1 MRNLLDQLVSNII
14 THEILKPLILP
25 INKIIKRV
33 VVDAYVY
40 HKYYRSRCNL
50 DMGAQRLM
58 FERKPPHQ
66 LEL

>member
-33 VVDAYVY
+33 VVDTYVY
-40 HKYYRSRCNL
+40 HKYCRSSC
-50 DMGAQRLM
+50 G
-58 FERKPPHQ
+58 E
-66 LEL
+66 

>member
-1 MRNLLDQLVSNII
+1 MRNVLEHLVSNII
-14 THEILKPLILP
+14 THEILNPLILP
-25 INKIIKRV
+25 THKIIKRV

-58 FERKPPHQ
+58 F
-66 LEL
+66 